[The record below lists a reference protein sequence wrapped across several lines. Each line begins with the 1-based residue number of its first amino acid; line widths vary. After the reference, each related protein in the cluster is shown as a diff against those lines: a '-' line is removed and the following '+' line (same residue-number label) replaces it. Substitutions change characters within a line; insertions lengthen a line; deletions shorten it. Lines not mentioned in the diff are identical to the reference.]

1 MARDFVIMTDSC
13 CDLPAQMVEQMD
25 VQVLPLS
32 FLMEE
37 KEYFNYP
44 DNRDISPKAFYD
56 KLREGKL
63 GTTSAV
69 SVGAFQQAMEPVA
82 AQGKDILCLSFSSA
96 LSTTYQSACIAA
108 EDVMKEYPD
117 CRILVWDTLAASM
130 GQGML
135 VWLAHKKK
143 SEGATLEQTLAY
155 VKECR
160 ERLNIW
166 VTVNDLFH
174 LKRGG
179 RVSAASAVVGTMLQM
194 KPIIELSDEGKL
206 EVRSKVRGRKA
217 SIQYL
222 LDKVE
227 QLNGDTGTFFI
238 SHGDCEDEVEEMIAA
253 LRKKYG
259 RKTEF
264 AVNYVGPVIGNHTGP
279 GVLAFFFLSK

>member
-1 MARDFVIMTDSC
+1 MVRDFVIMTDSC
-13 CDLPAQMVEQMD
+13 CDLPAQMVQQMG

-32 FLMEE
+32 FLMDG

-44 DNRDISPKAFYD
+44 DNRDITPKEFYN

-69 SVGAFQQAMEPVA
+69 SVGAFQDAMEA
-82 AQGKDILCLSFSSA
+82 AATQGKDVLCLNFSSA
-96 LSTTYQSACIAA
+96 LSTTCQSAVIAA
-108 EDVMKEYPD
+108 EDVRKAHPE

-135 VWLAHKKK
+135 VWLAYRKKC
-143 SEGATLEQTLAY
+143 EGASIEQTLAY
-155 VKECR
+155 VQDCR
-160 ERLNIW
+160 SRLQTW

-179 RVSAASAVVGTMLQM
+179 RVSAASAVMGTMLQM

-206 EVRSKVRGRKA
+206 EVRSKIRGRKA
-217 SIQYL
+217 SIQHL
-222 LDKVE
+222 LDKVDA
-227 QLNGDTGTFFI
+227 LNGDPSVFFL
-238 SHGDCEDEVEEMIAA
+238 SHGDCEDEVDEMIAA

-259 RKTEF
+259 KNIEVR
-264 AVNYVGPVIGNHTGP
+264 VNDVGPVIGNHTGP
-279 GVLAFFFLSK
+279 GVIAFFFLTK

>member
-1 MARDFVIMTDSC
+1 MVRDFVIMTDSC
-13 CDLPAQMVEQMD
+13 CDLPAEMVQELGIK
-25 VQVLPLS
+25 VLPLS

-44 DNRDISPKAFYD
+44 DNRDMDPQVFYN

-69 SVGAFQQAMEPVA
+69 SIGAFQEAMEEVA
-82 AQGKDILCLSFSSA
+82 ALDKDILCLNFSGS

-108 EDVMKEYPD
+108 DDVMKAHPE
-117 CRILVWDTLAASM
+117 CKIVVWDTKAAAL

-135 VWLAHKKK
+135 IWLAARKKEK
-143 SEGATLEQTLAY
+143 GASMEQTLNY
-155 VKECR
+155 VKQCR
-160 ERLNIW
+160 ARLHSW

-194 KPIIELSDEGKL
+194 KPIIEVSDEGKL
-206 EVRSKVRGRKA
+206 EVRGKVRGRKV
-217 SIQYL
+217 SIQHL
-222 LDKVE
+222 LDKLDE
-227 QLNGDTGTFFI
+227 LDYDGGPIYLT
-238 SHGDCEDEVEEMIAA
+238 HGDCGDEVEEMMAA

-264 AVNYVGPVIGNHTGP
+264 VVNYVGPVIGNHTGP
-279 GVLAFFFLSK
+279 GVLAVFFLSK